1 MEEIK
6 SALGKAG
13 LKSSNEDKDSMFGI
27 LRQEHRQVQS
37 NLQQILGAN
46 QMNQTLLL
54 QTINALS
61 AHMKGE
67 EEILYPRLE
76 DNPSTRRLAF
86 MAYDEH
92 NLAKQLISNMTLAS
106 TDIDRWIARVTVLNN
121 ILNSHINMEENEIF
135 PKAKE
140 VLYAQTETEMRTRYL
155 SEKQTA
161 AT

>member
-1 MEEIK
+1 LEEIK

-37 NLQQILGAN
+37 NLQQIMGAN

-67 EEILYPRLE
+67 EEILYPRLK
-76 DNPSTRRLAF
+76 TIQAHGAL
-86 MAYDEH
+86 H
-92 NLAKQLISNMTLAS
+92 LWLMTS
-106 TDIDRWIARVTVLNN
+106 IT
-121 ILNSHINMEENEIF
+121 
-135 PKAKE
+135 
-140 VLYAQTETEMRTRYL
+140 
-155 SEKQTA
+155 
-161 AT
+161 